1 MVDVTELVDRLEAN
15 YQEEKDDE
23 SARLYNDIVEVLARH
38 KATAQNTLFVMKMIE
53 FGYLQAKYRE
63 LVDKAIKI
71 PAGSVPLPKD
81 KSMKE
86 PLEESDLSD

>member
-1 MVDVTELVDRLEAN
+1 VVDVTELVDRLEAN
-15 YQEEKDDE
+15 YREEKDDE
-23 SARLYNDIVEVLARH
+23 SARLYNAIVEVLARH
-38 KATAQNTLFVMKMIE
+38 KATAQNTLFVVKMIE

-81 KSMKE
+81 RTVE
-86 PLEESDLSD
+86 APVEENDSSD